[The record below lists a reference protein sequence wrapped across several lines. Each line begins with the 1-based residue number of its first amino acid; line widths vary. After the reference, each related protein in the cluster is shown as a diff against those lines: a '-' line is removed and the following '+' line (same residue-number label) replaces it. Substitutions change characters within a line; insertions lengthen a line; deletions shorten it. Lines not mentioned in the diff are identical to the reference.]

1 MFYLFIIIWCIFV
14 VNEELLHDII
24 SDIGHRA
31 SSPVA
36 HSPPPTYE
44 SAIAKDRRADLKKR
58 LKTYFGIS
66 HNTAENM
73 MSPQTR
79 LAQNVCGDDVSGLP
93 TYEEARVLR
102 MKGESNE
109 DSNFDTMG

>member
-1 MFYLFIIIWCIFV
+1 MINFV

-24 SDIGHRA
+24 SDMGHVNRS

-44 SAIAKDRRADLKKR
+44 SAVATDRRADLMNR

-66 HNTAENM
+66 HSRAENM

-79 LAQNVCGDDVSGLP
+79 LTQNVCGDDVSGLP

-102 MKGESNE
+102 MKGESNDE
-109 DSNFDTMG
+109 PNFDSMG